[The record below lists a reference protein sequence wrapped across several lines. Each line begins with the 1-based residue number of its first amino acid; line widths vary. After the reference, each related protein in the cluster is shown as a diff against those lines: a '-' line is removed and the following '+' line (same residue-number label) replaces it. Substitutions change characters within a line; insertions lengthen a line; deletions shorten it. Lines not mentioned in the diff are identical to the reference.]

1 MQKRHILLFSK
12 LHAFVAG
19 LEIFHD
25 KKELPLIGSLVVLN
39 LYSFD
44 IH

>member
-19 LEIFHD
+19 LDIRYIRY
-25 KKELPLIGSLVVLN
+25 ELPLIGSLVVLN